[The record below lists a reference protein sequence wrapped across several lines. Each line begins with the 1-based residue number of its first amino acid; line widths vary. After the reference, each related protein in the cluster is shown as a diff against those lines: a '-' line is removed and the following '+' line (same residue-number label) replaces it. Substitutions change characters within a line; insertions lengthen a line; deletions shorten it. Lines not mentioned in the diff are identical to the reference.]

1 MLAIEKAGTG
11 RVSPINIF
19 LDNNLESTKVSLQKA
34 IHHLNI
40 QQGHKDLH
48 LYLTQSAQLQ
58 VLPGVPTY
66 IKVAAQPCTLCFAYE
81 TLFGDLAVYISNTHK
96 LPNK

>member
-40 QQGHKDLH
+40 QQGHNDLH
-48 LYLTQSAQLQ
+48 LYLTQSA
-58 VLPGVPTY
+58 
-66 IKVAAQPCTLCFAYE
+66 
-81 TLFGDLAVYISNTHK
+81 
-96 LPNK
+96 